1 MIDGPYIKRVALV
14 ILKVDLEKNEASS
27 KGRSYDVIVERG
39 ALDKVGKYLS
49 LQRKVLVITD
59 NGVPIEYANTVCNA
73 SAYPVRVT
81 VDQGEGSKSIENFEK
96 LLTIMLDNGFTRAD
110 CVVAV
115 GGGVVGDLAGFV
127 ASAFMRGVDFYN
139 IPTTLLSQVDSS
151 IGGKTAVNLGGI
163 KNVVGAF
170 YQPKKVIV
178 DPELLKTL
186 PDRQISNGFAEIIK
200 MAVTF
205 DKELFEILE
214 SEDIYNDEVLEDVIA
229 KAIQI
234 KKFVVENDEKEQG
247 LRRVLN
253 FGHTIGHGIEY
264 QQELS
269 GLYHGECVAIGMLPM
284 CARDIRSRVRE
295 TLNRAGLPVVWKY
308 DVDKIYNAVLHDKKL
323 DGSDISLILAD
334 EIGTYR
340 INKIPVEKFHE
351 MLKSTY

>member
-1 MIDGPYIKRVALV
+1 MQNIKRNASV
-14 ILKVDLEKNEASS
+14 ILRVDLEKNDASV
-27 KGRSYDVIVERG
+27 KGRSYDVIVERN
-39 ALDKVGKYLS
+39 ALNKVGKYLN

-59 NGVPIEYANTVCNA
+59 RGVPIDYANAVCSA
-73 SAYPVRVT
+73 SEHPIRVT
-81 VDQGEGSKSIENFEK
+81 VEPGEGSKSIENFES
-96 LLTIMLDNGFTRAD
+96 LLTIMLDNGFTRSD

-127 ASAFMRGVDFYN
+127 ASTFMRGVDFYN

-163 KNVVGAF
+163 KNVVGTF

-178 DPELLKTL
+178 DPALLETL
-186 PDRQISNGFAEIIK
+186 PDRQMSNGFAEIIK

-214 SEDIYNDEVLEDVIA
+214 SEDIYADEILDDIIA
-229 KAIQI
+229 RAIEI

-264 QQELS
+264 QQDLS

-284 CARDIRSRVRE
+284 CAPEIRSRVRE
-295 TLNRAGLPVVWKY
+295 ALNRAGLPIVWKY

-323 DGSDISLILAD
+323 DGNDISLILSD
-334 EIGTYR
+334 EVGTYR
-340 INKIPVEKFHE
+340 INKIPVEEFHD

>member
-1 MIDGPYIKRVALV
+1 M
-14 ILKVDLEKNEASS
+14 ILKVDLDKHDTSS
-27 KGRSYDVIVERG
+27 KDRSYDVIIERH
-39 ALDKVGKYLS
+39 ALDKVGEYLN
-49 LQRKVLVITD
+49 LRRKVLVITD
-59 NGVPIEYANTVCNA
+59 KGVPIEYANAVCSA
-73 SAYPVRVT
+73 SAQPVRVT
-81 VDQGEGSKSIENFEK
+81 VDQGEGSKSIENFES
-96 LLTIMLDNGFTRAD
+96 LLTIMLENGFTRAD

-127 ASAFMRGVDFYN
+127 ASAFMRGIDFYN

-170 YQPKKVIV
+170 YQPKRVIV
-178 DPELLKTL
+178 DPSLLDTL
-186 PDRQISNGFAEIIK
+186 PDRQMSNGFAEIIK

-205 DKELFEILE
+205 DKDLFEMLE
-214 SEDIYNDEVLEDVIA
+214 NEDIYDDKKLEKIIA
-229 KAIQI
+229 GAIGI

-264 QQELS
+264 QEELS

-284 CARDIRSRVRE
+284 CAPEIRARVRE
-295 TLNRAGLPVVWKY
+295 ALNKAGLPIVWKY

-323 DGSDISLILAD
+323 DGSNISLILCD

-340 INKIPVEKFHE
+340 INKIPVEEFHD

>member
-1 MIDGPYIKRVALV
+1 M
-14 ILKVDLEKNEASS
+14 ILKVDLKENGAS
-27 KGRSYDVIVERG
+27 SYDVIVERH
-39 ALDKVGKYLS
+39 ALDNVGKYLN
-49 LQRKVLVITD
+49 LRRKVLVITD
-59 NGVPIEYANTVCNA
+59 KGVPIDYANAVCKA
-73 SAYPVRVT
+73 SDYPVRVT
-81 VDQGEGSKSIENFEK
+81 VESGEGSKSIENFEK
-96 LLTIMLDNGFTRAD
+96 ILTVMLDNGFTRTD

-151 IGGKTAVNLGGI
+151 IGGKTAVNLGGM

-170 YQPKKVIV
+170 YQPKRVIV

-205 DKELFEILE
+205 DKELFEFIE
-214 SEDIYNDEVLEDVIA
+214 KEDIYDDQSLEDIIA
-229 KAIQI
+229 RSIEI
-234 KKFVVENDEKEQG
+234 KKNVVENDEKEQG
-247 LRRVLN
+247 LRKVLN
-253 FGHTIGHGIEY
+253 FGHTIGHGIEF

-284 CARDIRSRVRE
+284 CAPEIRARVRE
-295 TLNRAGLPVVWKY
+295 TLNKAGLPIIWKY
-308 DVDKIYNAVLHDKKL
+308 DIDKIYKAVLHDKKL
-323 DGSDISLILAD
+323 DGDKISIVLSD

-340 INKIPVEKFHE
+340 IDKIPVEEFYKI
-351 MLKSTY
+351 LKSTY